1 MKFRFRNIPV
11 GIIAFIFIVTSACQ
25 KQKSGWQGTIEE
37 ENGVKVVKNP
47 AEPMYGELALELEE
61 DLAIGSLEDENYSF
75 YRIGGMAVDSQ
86 GNIYVVDSGNQ
97 RIQKYDKDGNY
108 LQTIGRK
115 GQGPGEFMRPFN
127 ILLDEQDNIYLMEIR
142 RLHLFDPKGN
152 FMKSFVPPMFIMGF
166 AAESEGNIIGQGL
179 VSSEK
184 AQNFGV
190 MILDNEG
197 KIIKT
202 IAEYPGMSMVSRK
215 DATFSF
221 NHSYRPQLV
230 FSPVEKKGAV
240 YGYGSEY
247 KLIVTDFSGEAFLII
262 KKDEPSQSI
271 SRREKNKIIDDVLED
286 TADEEEGRWPRD
298 VVEEGAD
305 FPDHRP
311 FFNGVGTDD
320 LGRIYV
326 SKQKSILDE
335 SQDLEFDIFGPDGY
349 YLYRAKLSFIPDLI
363 KDGYLYQRTYSE
375 EACAYKVIRY
385 RIKNWEKIKTGIK

>member
-1 MKFRFRNIPV
+1 MIPKNKFILV
-11 GIIAFIFIVTSACQ
+11 GILIFLFIISLACQ
-25 KQKSGWQGTIEE
+25 KEKTGWQGTVEE
-37 ENGVKVVKNP
+37 ENGVKVVNNP
-47 AEPMYGELALELEE
+47 AEPMYGELVLELEE

-75 YRIGGMAVDSQ
+75 YRIGGIAVDSQ
-86 GNIYVVDSGNQ
+86 GNIFVVDSGNQ

-142 RLHLFDPKGN
+142 RLHFFDPQGN
-152 FMKSFVPPMFIMGF
+152 FVKSFVHPTFIMGF
-166 AAESEGNIIGQGL
+166 TVGSDGSIIAYGFI
-179 VSSEK
+179 STEK

-190 MILDNEG
+190 MILDSEG
-197 KIIKT
+197 KITKT

-215 DATFSF
+215 GAMFTFS
-221 NHSYRPQLV
+221 HPYKPQLA
-230 FSPVEKKGAV
+230 FSPIGKKGAV

-271 SRREKNKIIDDVLED
+271 THREKDKIIDDVLED

-311 FFNGVGTDD
+311 FFNGAGADD

-326 SKQKSILDE
+326 SKQKSVFDE
-335 SQDLEFDIFGPDGY
+335 SQETEFDIFGPDGY
-349 YLYRAKLSFIPDLI
+349 YLYRTKLSFMPELI
-363 KDGYLYQRTYSE
+363 KDGYLYHRTYSE
-375 EACAYKVIRY
+375 ETGVYKVIRY
-385 RIKNWEKIKTGIK
+385 RIKNWEKIKAGIK